1 MNTHQIFSLIIILIT
16 LIGVA
21 IGRYPGLRMNR
32 ATIVLVGSTIL
43 ILAQSIT
50 LNEAFNSI
58 DLNTITL
65 LFSMMIIN
73 ANLRVCGFFDLIS
86 TKIIKYAKT
95 PRQLLFIIIFSSGIL
110 SAIFLNDTIV
120 LVFTPLI
127 LEITIS
133 LGLNSIPFL
142 IALATAANVGSAA
155 TIIGNPQNMLIG
167 ISSGIPFADF
177 LFLLAPV
184 SISCLFIVFLIIVII
199 YRKEFPKK
207 DLIEKS
213 NKEIKIYKPLFYKS
227 IFASLIM
234 AILLFSGLEIPLA
247 ALTSSSIL
255 LITRR
260 LKPQR
265 VFREIDWSLL
275 VFFSGLFV
283 VTSAIETTNIGDK
296 LFTKLIPF
304 LEDGIIEFA
313 ISSAVISNLVSNVP
327 AVLLFKH
334 IISGLSDPKLFWLVL
349 SISTTFAG
357 NLTLLGSVANLIVAE
372 TAKTKGVHLSFV
384 EYLKAGI
391 PITILTLVISSI
403 YFILFF

>member
-1 MNTHQIFSLIIILIT
+1 MNTHQIFSIIIILIT